1 MHPLENVQNTL
12 AVLECLCDQ
21 LRFPITRAREY
32 ILVYREGQDL
42 APPGSEDLQEL
53 LPSGDRET
61 LDLGDLGPHLK
72 TTNQDDLTSY
82 LLIGTLQFFVTNYV
96 SLSRARENIY

>member
-1 MHPLENVQNTL
+1 METSCAPSENVQNPL

-42 APPGSEDLQEL
+42 GPPGSED
-53 LPSGDRET
+53 PRE
-61 LDLGDLGPHLK
+61 HLIWY
-72 TTNQDDLTSY
+72 LETSY
-82 LLIGTLQFFVTNYV
+82 PTFMTTICMLQDT
-96 SLSRARENIY
+96 R

>member
-1 MHPLENVQNTL
+1 METSCAPSENVQNPL

-42 APPGSEDLQEL
+42 GPPGSEDLQED
-53 LPSGDRET
+53 LPSRDGEVRTSET
-61 LDLGDLGPHLK
+61 S
-72 TTNQDDLTSY
+72 DLTSE
-82 LLIGTLQFFVTNYV
+82 TSDQD
-96 SLSRARENIY
+96 R

>member
-1 MHPLENVQNTL
+1 METSCAPSENVQNPL

-61 LDLGDLGPHLK
+61 LPRRPRTK
-72 TTNQDDLTSY
+72 TDDLTS
-82 LLIGTLQFFVTNYV
+82 TTKMT
-96 SLSRARENIY
+96 RARAEGRE